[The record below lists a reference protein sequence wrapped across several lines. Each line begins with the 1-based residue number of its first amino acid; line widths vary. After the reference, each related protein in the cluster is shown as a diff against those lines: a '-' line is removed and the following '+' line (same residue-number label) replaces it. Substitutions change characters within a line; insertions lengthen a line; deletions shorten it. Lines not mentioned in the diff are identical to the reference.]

1 MYLGVRVQGVEGS
14 GSRIRDLT
22 SGAYDL
28 RLRVEGLRFKVYGLR
43 YTV

>member
-22 SGAYDL
+22 SGAYDT
-28 RLRVEGLRFKVYGLR
+28 RLRVEGLRFTVYCIR
-43 YTV
+43 SRV